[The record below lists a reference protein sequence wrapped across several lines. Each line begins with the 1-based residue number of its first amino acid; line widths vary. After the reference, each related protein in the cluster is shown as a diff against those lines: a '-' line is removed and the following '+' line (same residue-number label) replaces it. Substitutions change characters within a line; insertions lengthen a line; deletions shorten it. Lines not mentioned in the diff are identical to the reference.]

1 MPGRPPT
8 VQSTSDAHGVLN
20 GWKEIASYL
29 GKSARSVQR
38 WEHDL
43 GLPVHRIPTPDGGSI
58 VYASPAEVDAWRA
71 QQRAH
76 TNGADHPV
84 SALVSTTGVFSRA
97 DLHAGTSERPA
108 PVSVRGAAWEW
119 FHATVPRWAAL
130 TLTVIAALAGFAVGM
145 LPMPSGVPATW
156 EFEGR
161 QLRAYSARG
170 RVLWAHEFGRPVT
183 HPSTFVRG
191 RGAQDDLNNDGRQET
206 LVPVRFAAS
215 PRDAAGESDAVVAF
229 AQNGRRLWSVQPEL
243 KLHAG
248 SETFEGPWHVYDIAT
263 GSTPEGQRTWI
274 AFSHHTWWPSF
285 AVEVDSRGAQRIRY
299 VQGGRV
305 YTLGY
310 WLSDGKPLLIAGG
323 TAREP
328 GLASAV
334 VIDLTAPAARWPAT
348 GSAELSCDACPA
360 ADPQAVLLFPTSH
373 VTTAL
378 QRPYGWV
385 FRVTRDGAGL
395 QLNINDGFGSG
406 TLVSLT
412 DRLDLTAFER
422 SDQYWHV
429 HRELEGQGRI
439 GHSVDDCPDRVQPLD
454 VSTWTAAAGWSTQSV
469 PLRISLKTPVASN

>member
-1 MPGRPPT
+1 MPATPST
-8 VQSTSDAHGVLN
+8 VQSASEAPGVLN

-71 QQRAH
+71 QQRAQ
-76 TNGADHPV
+76 TNGEDHAASTPISTNGSPV
-84 SALVSTTGVFSRA
+84 G
-97 DLHAGTSERPA
+97 RPA
-108 PVSVRGAAWEW
+108 SAVERAAPVAVRDGRWDWLHTA
-119 FHATVPRWAAL
+119 VPTWL
-130 TLTVIAALAGFAVGM
+130 TLTITGLAAVAGFSIGA
-145 LPMPSGVPATW
+145 LPIGSGVPATW

-161 QLRAYSARG
+161 QLRAYTARG

-191 RGAQDDLNNDGRQET
+191 RGARDDLDNDGRQET
-206 LVPVRFAAS
+206 LVPVRFSAS

-229 AQNGRRLWSVQPEL
+229 AENGRRLWSVQPEL
-243 KLHAG
+243 TLHAG

-263 GSTPEGQRTWI
+263 GSTPEGPRTWI

-285 AVEVDSRGAQRIRY
+285 VVEVDPRGAQRIRY
-299 VQGGRV
+299 LQGGRV

-310 WLSDGKPLLIAGG
+310 WQSDGKPLLIAGG

-328 GLASAV
+328 SLASAV
-334 VIDLTAPAARWPAT
+334 VMDLTAPTARWPAT
-348 GSAELSCDACPA
+348 GSAELSCDGCPV
-360 ADPQAVLLFPTSH
+360 ADPRAVLLFPTSH

-385 FRVTRDGAGL
+385 LRVTRDGAGL

-412 DRLDLTAFER
+412 DRLDLTGFER

-429 HRELEGQGRI
+429 HRELESQGRI

-454 VSTWTAAAGWSTQSV
+454 VRTWTAAAGWSIQSA
-469 PLRISLKTPVASN
+469 PLRISLKTPGAAH